1 MFLYFSGS
9 RFKIARGKTFDTIMA
24 SNGTLVEICN
34 YANSSKNAFFFGI
47 AVFIGSSF
55 SLLR

>member
-34 YANSSKNAFFFGI
+34 YANSSKNAFF
-47 AVFIGSSF
+47 SELLF
-55 SLLR
+55 SLAALSLY